1 MAYVVTS
8 NCSACRFTDCV
19 DVCPTDCFHGDGQMV
34 YIDPEECIDCG
45 SCAAQCPVDAIYARS
60 ELPEELKEWVT
71 INAERSLR
79 LPVLREPEAPSPGW
93 IEQKKSLGF

>member
-8 NCSACRFTDCV
+8 NCTGCRFTDCV
-19 DVCPTDCFHGDGQMV
+19 DVCPADCFHGDGQMV

-45 SCAAQCPVDAIYARS
+45 FCAAECPVDAIYAVS
-60 ELPEELKEWVT
+60 ELPEEMKVWAA

-79 LPVLREPEAPSPGW
+79 LPVLKEPAAPSPGW
-93 IEQKKSLGF
+93 LEQKRSLGF